1 MKRSEKTGYW
11 QDQVE
16 KQKQSGLSQS
26 GYCEQAGIRI
36 HNFYRWKRRLDGE
49 TTSAPAKFLKIVSD
63 DTPSSVKRSLDQ
75 VFIKFPG
82 GLELEASVYPETS
95 WLTRLVH
102 EFSISR
108 QEQRR

>member
-1 MKRSEKTGYW
+1 MRRSEKTGYW

-26 GYCEQAGIRI
+26 GYCEQAGIRV

-49 TTSAPAKFLKIVSD
+49 TTSTPAKFLKIVSD
-63 DTPSSVKRSLDQ
+63 DTRSSVKRSLDQ
-75 VFIKFPG
+75 VRLKFPG
-82 GLELEASVYPETS
+82 GLELEATGYPEIS
-95 WLTRLVH
+95 WLTQLVH
-102 EFSISR
+102 KLSIPR